1 MRNVKL
7 YSVNV
12 RVHDSIDAIPASDW
26 NRLAGSNPFLRH
38 EFLAALE
45 HSGCVGMQTGW
56 QPRHLS
62 YTDETGR
69 LIGALP
75 LYLKFH
81 SYGEYVFDWAW
92 AEAWQR
98 AGLAYYPKLVAAVPF
113 SPVSG
118 PRLLLA
124 PSAKQGNIA
133 AALISKTRE
142 LAVTHTASSVH
153 CLFPYTDEIQY
164 WESQKYMLRKDC
176 QFHWHNRDYR
186 GFDDYLAALSAEN
199 RKKVKRERRRV
210 AEAGITHRIYS
221 GDQLDDRLLDVLYRF
236 YSATYAKRA
245 RPAYLNRGFFAEIAA
260 GMPDALRVIFAFL
273 DAEPVACAIC
283 FRDAESLYG
292 RHWGCER
299 EFHSLHFETCYYQGI
314 EYCIREGLK
323 HFNPGVQGEH
333 KLARGFEPS
342 VTHSLHWIA
351 EPTFRKAIGDFLQQ
365 ESRMVDAY
373 VREAAQHLP
382 YRSANRAR
390 D

>member
-7 YSVNV
+7 YSVNA
-12 RVHDSIDAIPASDW
+12 RVHASIDAIPASGW

-45 HSGCVGMQTGW
+45 HSSCVGMQTGW

-124 PSAKQGNIA
+124 PSAEQGNIA
-133 AALISKTRE
+133 ETLISKTRE
-142 LAVTHTASSVH
+142 LAVTHAASSVH

-164 WESQKYMLRKDC
+164 WEPQKYMLRKDC
-176 QFHWHNRDYR
+176 QFHWHNRDYQ
-186 GFDDYLAALSAEN
+186 GFDDYLAALSAGS
-199 RKKVKRERRRV
+199 RKKIKRERRRV

-221 GDQLDDRLLDVLYRF
+221 GDRLDDRLLDVLYRF

-273 DAEPVACAIC
+273 DNEPVACAIC

-342 VTHSLHWIA
+342 VTNSLHWIA